1 MGNTMLITLYKTND
15 ASNVINKTL
24 NNPLNIQ
31 IVLRRDFNLSAP
43 ELILKQEGQ
52 LLRDYNYCEMVDFGR
67 KYFIDRIE
75 NVSNNLWKLI
85 LECDVLE
92 TYKNEILSANCRFM
106 RKIKSGDYYSGSF
119 ESVLEP
125 DSSIYLSDKGLVE
138 GSSLVLSTIGN

>member
-1 MGNTMLITLYKTND
+1 MLITLYKTND
-15 ASNVINKTL
+15 AANVINKTL

-31 IVLRRDFNLSAP
+31 IVLRRDFDLSAP

-52 LLRDYNYCEMVDFGR
+52 LLRDYNYCEIVDFER

-75 NVSNNLWKLI
+75 NISNNLWKLI
-85 LECDVLE
+85 LVCDVLE

-125 DSSIYLSDKGLVE
+125 ENTLHFSSKGLSE
-138 GSSLVLSTIGN
+138 GTNLILTTIGN